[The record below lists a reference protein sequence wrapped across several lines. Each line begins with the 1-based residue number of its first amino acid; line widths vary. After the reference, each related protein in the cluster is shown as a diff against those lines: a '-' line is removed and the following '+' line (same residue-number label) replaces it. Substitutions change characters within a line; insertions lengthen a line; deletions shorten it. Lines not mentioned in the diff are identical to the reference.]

1 MALNMV
7 MLGPPGA
14 GKGTQ
19 AKTFAADRRI
29 PHISTG
35 DMLRAAVAAGSEIGL
50 RAKAVMEKG
59 QLVSDEIIVGV
70 VRERLALPDVAAGFL
85 LDGFPRTVPQAQAL
99 DEIVRGRSPLVVV
112 DIAVSDDE
120 LIRRLTSR
128 RVCGQC
134 GTNADVPA
142 PLRQAQGHPEQGR
155 GTPGQPVPTVCGKC
169 GGALTQRADDREDV
183 IRERLRI
190 YARDTRP
197 LLDYYGG
204 RPTFRSVNGAQAP
217 AQVARELEAAVDALE
232 AVAR

>member
-1 MALNMV
+1 MALNLV

-19 AKTFAADRRI
+19 AKGFAAARGI

-35 DMLRAAVAAGSEIGL
+35 DMLREAVAAGTPIGL
-50 RAKAVMEKG
+50 RAKAVMASG

-70 VRERLALPDVAAGFL
+70 VRERLAKPDAQSGFV
-85 LDGFPRTVPQAQAL
+85 LDGFPRTVPQAEAL
-99 DEIVRGRSPLVVV
+99 DGIVAGRDPLLVV
-112 DIAVSDDE
+112 DIAADDEE

-134 GTNADVPA
+134 GANADVPA
-142 PLRQAQGHPEQGR
+142 PGE
-155 GTPGQPVPTVCGKC
+155 PVPTACGRC
-169 GGALTQRADDREDV
+169 GGALTQRADDREEV
-183 IRERLRI
+183 IRERLRV

-197 LLDYYGG
+197 LIDYYRR

-217 AQVARELEAAVDALE
+217 AAVAGDLEAAVNA
-232 AVAR
+232 AVAGA